1 MFVLLNFTMCFV
13 GEVSGKKICIEGSRR
28 GEVIE
33 ILKNT
38 WPIASSN
45 VSNSQL
51 DIQPCN
57 VSGGLLWSLD

>member
-1 MFVLLNFTMCFV
+1 MCFV
-13 GEVSGKKICIEGSRR
+13 GKIGGKKICIEGFAR
-28 GEVIE
+28 GEFIE

-38 WPIASSN
+38 WLAASSN

-57 VSGGLLWSLD
+57 VSDGSLWSFD